1 MSTAPA
7 SSDETGATL
16 RIITMSPQSMTD
28 TEKRNA
34 QILATLA
41 EEPLTDYDLAMKL
54 HLERGTAGKAR
65 LRLWEKGKVEP
76 DDWDLALT
84 MKKTNTIRW
93 STVEPGRWDEVRARA
108 ATRRVRRRKW
118 SDLKVEDQAQFILQ
132 GLSDPAVYGAVM
144 EAQASQRI
152 KGRAT
157 ARHNES
163 LAAKRQRLAR
173 EKKQAER
180 ERSAVL
186 DFIKIAAH
194 LHEQVI
200 VANGVKSF
208 LLTDIGRYLN
218 GEATKIPPVR
228 YAEVADDLREVMS
241 DAGVAVQ
248 AVEAALGI
256 HDGTCPACGA
266 NVKPIEEERQLPEF
280 VAEVEEV
287 IEVDAI
293 EL

>member
-1 MSTAPA
+1 LSTAPA
-7 SSDETGATL
+7 SVSESGARL
-16 RIITMSPQSMTD
+16 GIDTMSPKSNTNNEQ
-28 TEKRNA
+28 RNE
-34 QILATLA
+34 QILAALA
-41 EEPLTDYDLAMKL
+41 EESLTDFDLAMKL
-54 HLERGTAGKAR
+54 GLERGTAGKAR

-76 DDWDLALT
+76 DNWDLALT

-93 STVEPGRWDEVRARA
+93 FTVEPERWEEVKARA
-108 ATRRVRRRKW
+108 ATRRVKRRRW
-118 SDLKVEDQAQFILQ
+118 SDLKIEERAQFILQ

-144 EAQASQRI
+144 EAQASQRV

-157 ARHNES
+157 ARRNES
-163 LAAKRQRLAR
+163 LAAKRQRLVR

-186 DFIKIAAH
+186 DFIKIASH

-218 GEATKIPPVR
+218 GEPTKIPPVK
-228 YAEVADDLREVMS
+228 YAEVAEDLREVMG
-241 DAGVAVQ
+241 DVGIALQ

-256 HDGTCPACGA
+256 HDGTCPTCGA
-266 NVKPIEEERQLPEF
+266 NVAPIEEERQLPEF
-280 VAEVEEV
+280 VTDVEEI
-287 IEVDAI
+287 IEADAI

>member
-1 MSTAPA
+1 
-7 SSDETGATL
+7 
-16 RIITMSPQSMTD
+16 MSPKTNID
-28 TEKRNA
+28 TEARNV
-34 QILATLA
+34 QILAVLS

-54 HLERGTAGKAR
+54 NLERGTAGKAR
-65 LRLWEKGKVEP
+65 LRLWEKGMVEP
-76 DDWDLALT
+76 DNWDVALT

-93 STVEPGRWDEVRARA
+93 STVEPERWNEVKDRTAARSK
-108 ATRRVRRRKW
+108 RRRKW
-118 SDLKVEDQAQFILQ
+118 SDLKVDEQAQFILQ

-144 EAQASQRI
+144 EAQTSQKV

-157 ARHNES
+157 ARRNES
-163 LAAKRQRLAR
+163 LAAKRQRLHR

-186 DFIKIAAH
+186 DFLKIAIH

-218 GEATKIPPVR
+218 GEATKIAPIK
-228 YAEVADDLREVMS
+228 YAEVAEDLREVMA
-241 DAGVAVQ
+241 DVGVALH
-248 AVEAALGI
+248 AVESALGI

-266 NVKPIEEERQLPEF
+266 NLKPIEEERQLPEH
-280 VAEVEEV
+280 VTDIEEI

-293 EL
+293 EI